1 MKARQILSALT
12 ILVFWTGLSAS
23 ARDFGLK
30 SPDGRIELTVSTGDS
45 LTWAVS
51 YNGEPLLRPS
61 SIGMDIRDLS
71 GKSLTHS
78 HRVVKAGRRNVDE
91 MLEVTVPTKFSTIRD
106 NFNELNLRFSG
117 GWGLS
122 FRAYDNGVA
131 YRFETG
137 FSNSDVLVMD
147 EISVFNFADDNIA
160 YWAFEKSP
168 EYITHCEAF
177 FQPVKLSEIDEET
190 SSYLPLSM
198 KTPAGTRL
206 VLTETDLH
214 DYPCQFLHS
223 RGGSTV
229 LESRFPKEILQR
241 EMRTDRDVNLLL
253 KADYLARTSGTRA
266 YPWRVMTIGDD
277 RSLLENTLAW
287 QMASPQIDGDVSW
300 IKPGKI
306 SWEWWCMLNVYGV
319 PFVAGV
325 NTETYKY
332 YIDFAANYGLEYI
345 LMDEGWSAGTLD
357 ITHPKDGLDL
367 QEIIRYGQSKG
378 VGVVL
383 WALWTPLWDDMENI
397 LDVYRDWG
405 VKGVKVDFMQMN
417 DRNMVNF
424 YERLASECFKRE
436 LIVDFHG
443 SFKPNGLH
451 RKYPNVLSYEG
462 VYGMEHDK
470 CSEDISPEH
479 DLRLPFTRM
488 VAGPMDYTPGAT
500 LNATREDFSIRWNHP
515 MSQGT
520 RAHQAAIFIVFESPV
535 QMLCDSPSNYY
546 KEDEFTSFIASIPTI
561 WDETRAIEAS
571 AGEHLLIARRKGETW
586 YVAAMNDW
594 TPSKLSCPLD
604 FLGDGRYEAT
614 IFADGVNADKWAQ
627 DYSLSTRYLNSSDTL
642 SISLAPGGGYAAV
655 LRSTTGP
662 LSATFGEE
670 TAVGNGDHCFIVVA
684 DPQVYEESEVDMCR
698 IAAEDMRKTVASEG
712 LPAFGVVCGDIIGD
726 IKREPLLFLPEKEA
740 LESSGLPFHYT
751 LGNHDITMASRSNEL
766 SKTTFRQIF
775 GKEYY
780 SFDQGDVHYVV
791 LDDVFFFG
799 RHYVGYIEE
808 TQLRWLEND
817 LKDIAPGSKVVVFM
831 HIPTWSREAGKG
843 NYKKEEYNK
852 VVGNRRELYR
862 ILAPYDAHLCTA
874 HEHYAENYEISSNLF
889 EHVHSPLSG
898 LFWQSLWS
906 MDGVP
911 WGYYVYC
918 SRGGGLSWY
927 YKAVGQDKE
936 VQYTE
941 YALGED
947 RHKPDCIVANVW
959 NYDPKW
965 QVLWYEDGVLQGE
978 MTKFSGWDTAICN
991 DVELRREKEF
1001 RWKYIGAGETGH
1013 LFYAKPS
1020 RPDAKLKI
1028 KVIDRFGNVCKG
1040 IDQKG
1045 FCPAPSGILTP
1056 LD

>member
-1 MKARQILSALT
+1 MKARQILSILT
-12 ILVFWTGLSAS
+12 ILVFGTGLSAS

-51 YNGEPLLRPS
+51 YNGEQLLRPS

-106 NFNELNLRFSG
+106 NFNELNLRLSG

-147 EISVFNFADDNIA
+147 EISVFDFADDNTA

-253 KADYLARTSGTRA
+253 KADYLARTSGTRT

-470 CSEDISPEH
+470 CS
-479 DLRLPFTRM
+479 
-488 VAGPMDYTPGAT
+488 
-500 LNATREDFSIRWNHP
+500 
-515 MSQGT
+515 
-520 RAHQAAIFIVFESPV
+520 
-535 QMLCDSPSNYY
+535 
-546 KEDEFTSFIASIPTI
+546 
-561 WDETRAIEAS
+561 
-571 AGEHLLIARRKGETW
+571 
-586 YVAAMNDW
+586 
-594 TPSKLSCPLD
+594 
-604 FLGDGRYEAT
+604 
-614 IFADGVNADKWAQ
+614 
-627 DYSLSTRYLNSSDTL
+627 
-642 SISLAPGGGYAAV
+642 
-655 LRSTTGP
+655 
-662 LSATFGEE
+662 
-670 TAVGNGDHCFIVVA
+670 
-684 DPQVYEESEVDMCR
+684 
-698 IAAEDMRKTVASEG
+698 
-712 LPAFGVVCGDIIGD
+712 
-726 IKREPLLFLPEKEA
+726 
-740 LESSGLPFHYT
+740 
-751 LGNHDITMASRSNEL
+751 
-766 SKTTFRQIF
+766 
-775 GKEYY
+775 
-780 SFDQGDVHYVV
+780 
-791 LDDVFFFG
+791 
-799 RHYVGYIEE
+799 
-808 TQLRWLEND
+808 
-817 LKDIAPGSKVVVFM
+817 
-831 HIPTWSREAGKG
+831 
-843 NYKKEEYNK
+843 
-852 VVGNRRELYR
+852 
-862 ILAPYDAHLCTA
+862 
-874 HEHYAENYEISSNLF
+874 
-889 EHVHSPLSG
+889 
-898 LFWQSLWS
+898 
-906 MDGVP
+906 
-911 WGYYVYC
+911 
-918 SRGGGLSWY
+918 
-927 YKAVGQDKE
+927 
-936 VQYTE
+936 
-941 YALGED
+941 
-947 RHKPDCIVANVW
+947 
-959 NYDPKW
+959 
-965 QVLWYEDGVLQGE
+965 
-978 MTKFSGWDTAICN
+978 
-991 DVELRREKEF
+991 
-1001 RWKYIGAGETGH
+1001 
-1013 LFYAKPS
+1013 
-1020 RPDAKLKI
+1020 
-1028 KVIDRFGNVCKG
+1028 
-1040 IDQKG
+1040 
-1045 FCPAPSGILTP
+1045 
-1056 LD
+1056 